1 MPWCGY
7 WGTPVG
13 GFWWLMPLFG
23 LAFMGVMAFLCFRG
37 MGCMAGRRRPGG
49 EVSDLQREVVSL
61 REEVRKLRQPS

>member
-7 WGTPVG
+7 WGAPVG

-23 LAFMGVMAFLCFRG
+23 LAFMGIMAFLCFRG
-37 MGCMAGRRRPGG
+37 MGWMAARRRSGG
-49 EVSDLQREVVSL
+49 EVSDLQREVTSL